1 MTFIKDIDELKQVVK
16 INATIP
22 WESLQPF
29 LNDAL
34 DIYIAPQIG
43 ESTLIKV
50 LEQNDNVV
58 VPLVRRA
65 QGPLALALGTHEL
78 GVMFGD
84 SGITVDNQQGKRSPA
99 NEVKIANARE
109 NLFFRGMQALD
120 RLLSYLDTHPEE
132 YPEYIEFSQQTK
144 TVNCL
149 VKSAQEYQNIGMVN
163 IDYSVMTYREL
174 IPTMCQLQER
184 NLRSWLNDELYE
196 KLLKGGKLTTKELV
210 LKNLCIRYVCNGSA
224 ALYTSMTSHQE
235 RQHSGKLEYQ
245 PLIRP
250 LYRDIEDNGNFFQEQ
265 ADFYTASI
273 HNFLNENATELGVAP
288 STAGIDFNRKDKKI
302 FTSVV

>member
-1 MTFIKDIDELKQVVK
+1 MEFINTIEDLKKVVK

-22 WESLQPF
+22 FESVQPF

-34 DIYIAPQIG
+34 DIYISPQVG
-43 ESTLIKV
+43 EATLTKAHTDNDQIVIK
-50 LEQNDNVV
+50 
-58 VPLVRRA
+58 LVCRA
-65 QGPLALALGTHEL
+65 LGPLALALGTHEL

-99 NEVKIANARE
+99 NEAKIANARE

-120 RLLSYLDTHPEE
+120 RLLSYLDAHPED
-132 YPEYIEFSQQTK
+132 YPEYIEFNQQTK

-184 NLRSWLNDELYE
+184 DLRSWLQDDLYE

-210 LKNLCIRYVCNGSA
+210 LKSLCVRYLCNGSA
-224 ALYTSMTSHQE
+224 ALYTSMTSHRE

-265 ADFYTASI
+265 ADFYAASI

>member
-1 MTFIKDIDELKQVVK
+1 MEFIYTIEDLKKVVK

-22 WESLQPF
+22 FESVQPF

-34 DIYIAPQIG
+34 DIYISPQVG
-43 ESTLIKV
+43 EATLTKAHTD
-50 LEQNDNVV
+50 NDQIVIQ
-58 VPLVRRA
+58 LVCRA
-65 QGPLALALGTHEL
+65 LGPLALALGTHEL

-99 NEVKIANARE
+99 NEAKIANARE

-120 RLLSYLDTHPEE
+120 RLLSYLETNGER
-132 YPEYIEFSQQTK
+132 YPEYIEFIQQTK

-174 IPTMCQLQER
+174 IPAMCQLQER
-184 NLRSWLNDELYE
+184 DLRSWLQDDLYE

-210 LKNLCIRYVCNGSA
+210 LKSLCVRYLCNGSA
-224 ALYTSMTSHQE
+224 ALYTSMTSHRE

-265 ADFYTASI
+265 ADFYAASI